1 MEKKDWLASRIAF
14 IKGLKAPTE
23 SQRMLLELAAL
34 ESPTKLESRQL
45 DALVRLEKVNQRAEE
60 AKAAAQKV
68 MAERR
73 DQQRKARTR
82 ELIELGG
89 IVAMVDFPVDR
100 GTLTGALLW
109 VLDQFKTD
117 KELAATLKK
126 RGDTF
131 IVQREKE
138 KQSEPQDDAHAPRA
152 DENVAA

>member
-34 ESPTKLESRQL
+34 ESPTKQESRQL

-109 VLDQFKTD
+109 VLDQFKTE

-131 IVQREKE
+131 IAQREKE
-138 KQSEPQDDAHAPRA
+138 KQPEPLDDAHAPRA

>member
-1 MEKKDWLASRIAF
+1 MEKKDWLTSRIAF

-23 SQRMLLELAAL
+23 SQKMLLELATL
-34 ESPTKLESRQL
+34 TSPTKQELRQL

-60 AKAAAQKV
+60 AKLAAQKV

-89 IVAMVDFPVDR
+89 IVSMVDFPVDR

-117 KELAATLKK
+117 RELATTLKT

-131 IVQREKE
+131 IAEREKE
-138 KQSEPQDDAHAPRA
+138 KQSESEERQNAATTG
-152 DENVAA
+152 EGVAA